1 MIPDL
6 LFDTCLKLK
15 FASIYVCRPC
25 LEKRK
30 EEEVGDRE
38 QENRGR
44 RKESNRQSSSMHFW
58 NFLILK
64 LNIQNYKGW

>member
-6 LFDTCLKLK
+6 CFDTCLKLK

-30 EEEVGDRE
+30 EEEEGDGVGNRE
-38 QENRGR
+38 WENRGR
-44 RKESNRQSSSMHFW
+44 RKDKGFQDSG
-58 NFLILK
+58 
-64 LNIQNYKGW
+64 LNEGSC

>member
-6 LFDTCLKLK
+6 RFDTCHKPK
-15 FASIYVCRPC
+15 FASIYVCRHC

-30 EEEVGDRE
+30 EEEEGDGVGDRE

-44 RKESNRQSSSMHFW
+44 RKDKGFKDSG
-58 NFLILK
+58 
-64 LNIQNYKGW
+64 LNEGSC

>member
-1 MIPDL
+1 MCPQEISMIPDL

-15 FASIYVCRPC
+15 LASIYVCRPC

-44 RKESNRQSSSMHFW
+44 RKDKGFQDSG
-58 NFLILK
+58 
-64 LNIQNYKGW
+64 LNEGSC